1 MLLFAKAFPA
11 AKTPAASATAPTPSS
26 GLRAKA
32 VAIPAKIA
40 DAFKALYARIKV
52 FIKAIVA
59 VTPAVILE
67 ITKQELNDK
76 TFDGIWDEIRKVY
89 TEEEYQLLSHE
100 VTHNGMIIEFILYR
114 KKFNQMKLGM

>member
-1 MLLFAKAFPA
+1 MSQLTYNDLEK
-11 AKTPAASATAPTPSS
+11 
-26 GLRAKA
+26 
-32 VAIPAKIA
+32 
-40 DAFKALYARIKV
+40 
-52 FIKAIVA
+52 
-59 VTPAVILE
+59 VILE